1 MAEDEALTVDTRGA
15 RSLKWIKERI
25 EAYLHTERPVTAV
38 LQVTTVLDKPAGAT
52 DRDRVSVHNAIK
64 AYIAGNLERPT
75 EVAAG
80 VVIQMAF
87 EQDKVGL
94 VHYVT
99 RSGFVD
105 NLKSTYM
112 KRRLGLIQAELRQQ
126 YPLWNVK
133 LNFLLTKPLEYIS
146 ADMAQFEEK
155 TQKEK
160 ETATKQQQTPRQV
173 DDLDVV
179 LDPVALAAF
188 THESSDVSM
197 NTK

>member
-1 MAEDEALTVDTRGA
+1 M
-15 RSLKWIKERI
+15 
-25 EAYLHTERPVTAV
+25 HTERPVTAV
-38 LQVTTVLDKPAGAT
+38 LQVTAVLDKPAGAT

-112 KRRLGLIQAELRQQ
+112 KRRLGRIQAELRQQ

-133 LNFLLTKPLEYIS
+133 LNFLVTKPLEYIS

-155 TQKEK
+155 TRKEK
-160 ETATKQQQTPRQV
+160 ETATKQQTQRQFDEY

-179 LDPVALAAF
+179 LDPVVSVAF
-188 THESSDVSM
+188 TRESSSDVSM
-197 NTK
+197 NIK